1 MLKGEFIWVKEKLLI
16 APLHYVS
23 FFMQLLFGCF
33 AERYHISKFRKK
45 NDRSLRA
52 TYHSD
57 ERREILL
64 ESITF
69 VNHFNTSKAYLVIL
83 NLFELIYLVTG
94 SFKPRKSTFFT
105 FYLCFNL
112 LGYYVSPLCSIL
124 DMEQT
129 S

>member
-1 MLKGEFIWVKEKLLI
+1 MLKNNFIWVKEKLLI
-16 APLHYVS
+16 APLHYIS

-33 AERYHISKFRKK
+33 AEPYHISKFRKK
-45 NDRSLRA
+45 NNRSLSVV
-52 TYHSD
+52 YHSD

-64 ESITF
+64 ESRPF
-69 VNHFNTSKAYLVIL
+69 VSHFNTSKAYLVIL
-83 NLFELIYLVTG
+83 NLFELISLVTG

-112 LGYYVSPLCSIL
+112 LGYCVSPLCSIL
-124 DMEQT
+124 DMEQP